1 MDGDEVVLIYLN
13 DVVSSVATPVRKLVA
28 FERVSLKKEESRTL
42 SFTIENRHLAFLGR
56 DMKPVIEPG
65 QFELVIGDNVLEF
78 EVTGVEDEHM
88 ETGMSGDF

>member
-42 SFTIENRHLAFLGR
+42 SYTIENRHLAFLGR
-56 DMKPVIEPG
+56 DMKPVN
-65 QFELVIGDNVLEF
+65 QANLSSL
-78 EVTGVEDEHM
+78 
-88 ETGMSGDF
+88 SGTMCWNLK